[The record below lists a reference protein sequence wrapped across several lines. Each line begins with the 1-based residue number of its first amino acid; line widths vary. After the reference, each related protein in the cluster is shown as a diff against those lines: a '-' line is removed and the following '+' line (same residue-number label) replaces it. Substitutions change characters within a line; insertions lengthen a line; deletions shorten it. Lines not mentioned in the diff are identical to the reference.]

1 MKRPKRKLLC
11 LILSA
16 FLFISL
22 PLDVSA
28 VFSDV
33 TQTAIYSSALNRL
46 VSLGILSGNEKGE
59 FRPNDMLTREQ
70 FAKIIIT
77 AAGLED
83 TAAVLSDKTI
93 FPDVNPSSWSSG
105 YINAALDKGYIT
117 GMPDGKFHP
126 KEGIS
131 FAQACTILV
140 RALGYTDSD
149 LSGQWPRNYI
159 EKAKILGLTD
169 GISLSSN
176 EAVPRWV
183 CAVMVDRLLDTYV
196 KASSPSGAS
205 MTFME
210 AAGYIE
216 CIILGNHETYEGIG
230 SSQII
235 TDKGI
240 YYNTSGIEFELGG
253 RYYLSIDGENVVKAS
268 SKLNTTVEITVSNAA
283 EDSIT
288 YVSENRIKNM
298 VLPKGITYY
307 YNGQKQDYST
317 LNTLMHKNTSI
328 IFSYNKNKTGY
339 EFAVIFDP
347 AYSKPQVADKF
358 TSASRK
364 LGTIS
369 FEDDTVI
376 VKGGELIDVSQIE
389 INDVVYQVTDIWQR
403 NKYILVVDNKVAG
416 EITDVIPDRLSPKKL
431 QIDNVDY
438 EFSKNFNTS
447 IITNSYGTF
456 SPGSNVIALLG
467 YDGKIVAVKYFGVE
481 DNSNYAVVLDSYYT
495 IKANTDGTRDAE
507 YSAKL
512 LFSDGM
518 TAVYDVTDNAY
529 EYKGKLV
536 KYSFVDD
543 DLISLER
550 ISYNYPGEVIINKYE
565 RMMGENYVADNVKI
579 FNVIY
584 NDQGQEAKAE
594 LLKWSDLPD
603 GTIPGGKIW
612 YTATGGPFEDINI
625 IFTNDIFN
633 ERYKTAIVK
642 SVKAMPAG
650 RDDTFEYT
658 FVVEGKEY
666 KYTKYKEDLNIGNVY
681 DVRLN
686 SSGIESLTAYRNPDV
701 KGTNVQA
708 VDARRIKIND
718 KIYFFSDSIS
728 VYIRDPE
735 RNITVGNLG
744 DIDLSREYHQV
755 GLYFDSNKKN
765 ENKVAMIVLWK

>member
-1 MKRPKRKLLC
+1 MKSRKRKILC

-16 FLFISL
+16 ILFISL
-22 PLDVSA
+22 SVDVSA

-33 TQTAIYSSALNRL
+33 PLTASYNSALNRL

-59 FRPNDMLTREQ
+59 FRPDDMLTREQ

-83 TAAVLSDKTI
+83 TAAALKDKTM

-149 LSGQWPRNYI
+149 VPGQWPRNYI
-159 EKAKILGLTD
+159 EKAKSLGLAD
-169 GISLSSN
+169 GISLNSN
-176 EAVPRWV
+176 DIVPRWV
-183 CAVMVDRLLDTYV
+183 CAVMADRLLDTYV
-196 KASSPSGAS
+196 KTSSPSGAS

-210 AAGYIE
+210 AAGYVE
-216 CIILGNHETYEGIG
+216 CIILGNNETYEGIG
-230 SSQII
+230 SNQII
-235 TDKGI
+235 TDRGIFYNTKGI
-240 YYNTSGIEFELGG
+240 GFELGG
-253 RYYLSIDGENVVKAS
+253 RYYLSIDDEAVVKAS
-268 SKLNTTVEITVSNAA
+268 NKLNSTVEITVSNAA

-288 YVSENRIKNM
+288 YVTENKVKNM

-307 YNGQKQDYST
+307 YNGQKQDYSA

-339 EFAVIFDP
+339 DFAVIFDP
-347 AYSKPQVADKF
+347 LYSKPQVADKF
-358 TSASRK
+358 TSASK
-364 LGTIS
+364 NLGSIT
-369 FEDDTVI
+369 FEDDTII
-376 VKGGELIDVSQIE
+376 VKDGELIDVSQIE
-389 INDVVYQVTDIWQR
+389 KNDVVYLVTDIWQR

-416 EITDVIPDRLSPKKL
+416 KITDVIPDRLSPKKL
-431 QIDNVDY
+431 QIDNIDY

-467 YDGKIVAVKYFGVE
+467 YDGKIVAVRYFGVE

-495 IKANTDGTRDAE
+495 IKANADGTRDFE

-518 TAVYDVTDNAY
+518 SAVYDVTHNAY

-543 DLISLER
+543 DLISLEK
-550 ISYNYPGEVIINKYE
+550 IPYNYPGEMVVKKYD
-565 RMMGENYVADNVKI
+565 RMIGESHVADNVKI
-579 FNVIY
+579 FNVVY
-584 NDQGQEAKAE
+584 NSEGQEAKAQ

-612 YTATGGPFEDINI
+612 YTGTGGPFDDINV
-625 IFTNDIFN
+625 IFAYDIFN
-633 ERYKTAIVK
+633 EQYKTAIVK
-642 SVKAMPAG
+642 DVKAIPAG
-650 RDDTFEYT
+650 RGSSFEYT
-658 FVVEGKEY
+658 LMVEGKEY
-666 KYTKYKEDLNIGNVY
+666 KYTKYTDDIDIGYVY
-681 DVRLN
+681 DVNMN
-686 SSGIESLTAYRNPDV
+686 SSGVESLIGYRNPNV

-708 VDARRIKIND
+708 VDGRRIKIND

-735 RNITVGNLG
+735 RKITAGNLS
-744 DIDLSREYHQV
+744 DIDLSRTYHQV
-755 GLYFDSNKKN
+755 ALYFDRNIKN